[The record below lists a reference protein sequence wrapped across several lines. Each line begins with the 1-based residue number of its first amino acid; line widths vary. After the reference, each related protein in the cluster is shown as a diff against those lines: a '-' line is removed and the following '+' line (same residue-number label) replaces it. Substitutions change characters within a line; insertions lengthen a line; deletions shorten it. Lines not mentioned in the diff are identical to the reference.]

1 MKKSC
6 LLVCI
11 VIFICM
17 EYICLADFGNLQD
30 TCPTATQAKQTVFI
44 NGFNCKNPA
53 NIASSDFKTSNLNH
67 TGNIDNIFL
76 SAVTIATAA
85 DFPGLNTLGL
95 SIARTDLEVDGLVL
109 AHSHPRASEMFFV
122 SKGNVVAGFIDTRN
136 KVFQLGLNEGD
147 VFVFPRGLLHFCFN
161 SGFEPATV
169 FSVLNS
175 QNPGVVTLSG
185 AMFGPDSDNVLDKLV
200 RQLISLSGSK
210 HNGVGN
216 MTLAGFS
223 IM

>member
-1 MKKSC
+1 
-6 LLVCI
+6 
-11 VIFICM
+11 
-17 EYICLADFGNLQD
+17 
-30 TCPTATQAKQTVFI
+30 
-44 NGFNCKNPA
+44 
-53 NIASSDFKTSNLNH
+53 
-67 TGNIDNIFL
+67 
-76 SAVTIATAA
+76 
-85 DFPGLNTLGL
+85 
-95 SIARTDLEVDGLVL
+95 
-109 AHSHPRASEMFFV
+109 MFFV

-136 KVFQLGLNEGD
+136 KVFQLGLKEGD

-175 QNPGVVTLSG
+175 QNPAVVTLTG

-210 HNGVGN
+210 LNGVGN